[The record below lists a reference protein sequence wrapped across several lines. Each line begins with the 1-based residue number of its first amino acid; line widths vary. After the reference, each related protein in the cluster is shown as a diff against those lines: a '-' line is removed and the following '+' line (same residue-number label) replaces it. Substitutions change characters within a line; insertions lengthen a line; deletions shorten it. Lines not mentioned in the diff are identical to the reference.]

1 MLLGVS
7 RDDVMT
13 EYLLTNEQL
22 LPAVQPI
29 MDTFAAAGGDPQ
41 LLRPVLGVEPDYL
54 EMALDEMTATF
65 GTFHAY
71 LDRGLRL
78 EPAVVEALRRDLIDV
93 G

>member
-65 GTFHAY
+65 GTFHA
-71 LDRGLRL
+71 
-78 EPAVVEALRRDLIDV
+78 
-93 G
+93 